1 MHRRS
6 ERQNHPRVA
15 IVGGGAAGVS
25 VATHLAGAFDPA
37 LDLRV
42 DLFEPGGTLGR
53 GIAYSTTDE
62 RHLLNVPAKGMS
74 LYRDDMSHFQ
84 RWAGAQ
90 PDEFVSR
97 ARYGDYLQS
106 ALRTAWRRR
115 CGRFRHVRE
124 EVVDVLSAP
133 GGGWL
138 VIDSAGQSH
147 HADAVVL
154 ATGHQAPEAPEG
166 LSRDVI
172 EAEGFHTDP
181 WGWQSI
187 ADLRPGEH
195 IVCIG
200 TGLTFVD
207 VALSALAADPQVT
220 VTGLSRRGKL
230 PAKHLNPLTAPR
242 GPMALPPNGPVTIDA
257 VMEHILAA
265 GRDWRGAIDG
275 LRSQTP
281 EIWQRLSDRDR
292 EFFMRHLSRDW
303 DVVRHRMAPDVA
315 LAVAGHRE
323 SGRLRV
329 MSSPQYRVDHL
340 GRRFVVGTDRTAM
353 VVDRIIVCTGPRS
366 DVRLSPI
373 GAGLV
378 HRGVA
383 RQGPFDI
390 GYDVHRPPARS
401 SVPTGR

>member
-1 MHRRS
+1 MHIRS

-84 RWAGAQ
+84 NWAGAQ

-187 ADLRPGEH
+187 GRPAPGRARRVHRHRADLRGR
-195 IVCIG
+195 G
-200 TGLTFVD
+200 TVRTGCRSARHGHRTLPARQ
-207 VALSALAADPQVT
+207 VAGQTPDPADPSQGT
-220 VTGLSRRGKL
+220 DG
-230 PAKHLNPLTAPR
+230 AAPER
-242 GPMALPPNGPVTIDA
+242 
-257 VMEHILAA
+257 
-265 GRDWRGAIDG
+265 
-275 LRSQTP
+275 
-281 EIWQRLSDRDR
+281 
-292 EFFMRHLSRDW
+292 
-303 DVVRHRMAPDVA
+303 
-315 LAVAGHRE
+315 
-323 SGRLRV
+323 SGR
-329 MSSPQYRVDHL
+329 P
-340 GRRFVVGTDRTAM
+340 
-353 VVDRIIVCTGPRS
+353 
-366 DVRLSPI
+366 
-373 GAGLV
+373 
-378 HRGVA
+378 
-383 RQGPFDI
+383 
-390 GYDVHRPPARS
+390 
-401 SVPTGR
+401 